1 MLLNK
6 NMQIKPK
13 IFIAV
18 PSMGHIKTELASRLL
33 YWTKNHSGIAHATCG
48 VTPVDHARNE
58 IVRVFLK
65 SDCTHL
71 FFVDSDTVPPTEAIA
86 KLLAVDSDI
95 VSGITH
101 IYRDGGIVNNC
112 FTDFSS
118 DENGSTMTAVVE
130 DTGVVAIE
138 RCGGSCVLIK
148 REVLEKMGGKWFQNI
163 WNDEYT
169 GYVSE
174 DLSFCDKARDLGFKL
189 FCATDVICE
198 HSKELLI

>member
-1 MLLNK
+1 MEN
-6 NMQIKPK
+6 KPK
-13 IFIAV
+13 IFIAI
-18 PSMGHIKTELASRLL
+18 PTMGHMKTELASRLL
-33 YWTKNHSGIAHATCG
+33 YWTKKYAGVAHATCG

-71 FFVDSDTVPPTEAIA
+71 FFIDADTIPPTNAIER
-86 KLLAVDSDI
+86 LLKVGKPI

-112 FTDFSS
+112 FTDFSTN
-118 DENGSTMTAVVE
+118 EEGSKMTAVIE
-130 DTGVVAIE
+130 NTGVVPIE
-138 RCGGSCVLIK
+138 RCGGSCVMIE
-148 REVLEKMGGKWFQNI
+148 RAVFEKMGGKWFQNI
-163 WNDEYT
+163 WNEEYT

-174 DLSFCDKARDLGFKL
+174 DLSFCDKARELGFEL
-189 FCATDVICE
+189 FCDTEVICD